1 MIRPRARDAGAALQ
15 SGRGEHALGDQI
27 LGGEATGLHKHL
39 VLAL

>member
-1 MIRPRARDAGAALQ
+1 MSKPRARDAGATLE
-15 SGRGEHALGDQI
+15 GGWREHALGNQI